1 MATTKQYNDLQDG
14 GNIQTGDK
22 LAVAR
27 AGASELLTVPA
38 ESLAQ
43 RAAEIVS
50 TDQMQE
56 FVADIG
62 LGKQVLAQALNN
74 KGANVQASDTLAQ
87 MASKVDKLEV
97 VGAKEYLYSK
107 WQYLSRATSVG
118 IPSPDTAGYSIS
130 LPYKDVVLSVNCA
143 NKSITTR
150 RIVGDD
156 TSWTEMS
163 TVEDSDIGTSILYI
177 VPNKDHS
184 AVAIVTYSS
193 GESNK
198 ILVYS
203 VDDDGK
209 LSKKGITITTSYS
222 VSSGARYS
230 IIFLNPDATYVYV
243 RLSSDN
249 SIITMYKYDV
259 NTGEETNITFN
270 NTIANCS
277 FFTMT
282 SDDTAIAI
290 YHAAANVT
298 VYRITFSGSDAS
310 VSSYSLFGTISHKGY
325 GLYVFS
331 KHNIIALWSVV
342 NSDSSTAIKG
352 CNIYNLETG
361 NLIKSLQT
369 RNFTFANGSGNVTYY
384 PIYSLSGFRF
394 DNNIYYLFDA
404 YKGIIKYNPDTEE
417 LELDNGTNSTYRNYP
432 ISGLLVLEYKSTSNY
447 NGANACFPT
456 TYISKNKKMFSYA
469 SNTTISLSPTEWS
482 DDLKAFACLFK
493 DDTPVFGMQYSR
505 NGNFTSFF
513 IDYFNMDNYEAGA
526 YDLENSSAVVQL
538 NEEVEQ

>member
-87 MASKVDKLEV
+87 MASKVDKLDV

-107 WQYLSRATSVG
+107 WQYLGYAHTVG
-118 IPSPDTAGYSIS
+118 IPSPDTEGYSIS
-130 LPYKDVVLSVNCA
+130 LPYKDVVLSVNCT

-163 TVEDSDIGTSILYI
+163 TVEDSDIGTWILYI

-193 GESNK
+193 GEPYK
-198 ILVYS
+198 ILIYS
-203 VDDDGK
+203 IDDDGN
-209 LSKKGITITTSYS
+209 LSKKGITITTSTS
-222 VSSGARYS
+222 GSSS
-230 IIFLNPDATYVYV
+230 IYYPFIFLNPDATYVYV
-243 RLSSDN
+243 NLSSN
-249 SIITMYKYDV
+249 TSNRTMYKYDV
-259 NTGEETNITFN
+259 TTGEETIVTFN
-270 NTIANCS
+270 NTIANCG

-290 YHAAANVT
+290 SNLAARVT

-310 VSSYSLFGTISHKGY
+310 VSSYSLFGSIQGRGY
-325 GLYVFS
+325 GVYVFS
-331 KHNIIALWSVV
+331 KHNVIATWSVYT
-342 NSDSSTAIKG
+342 SSSTKIKV

-361 NLIKSLQT
+361 NLIKTLQT
-369 RNFTFANGSGNVTYY
+369 RNLTFVNDSENVSYY
-384 PIYSLSGFRF
+384 SNLSLSGFRF

-417 LELDNGTNSTYRNYP
+417 LELDNGTNSTYENYP
-432 ISGLLVLEYKSTSNY
+432 ISGILVFDCSYTSTY
-447 NGANACFPT
+447 AAANACFPT
-456 TYISKNKKMFSYA
+456 TYISKNKKMFSYGEEG
-469 SNTTISLSPTEWS
+469 TISLSPIKWS
-482 DDLKAFACLFK
+482 NSSYRFACLFK
-493 DDTPVFGMQYSR
+493 DDTPVVGMQYSR
-505 NGNFTSFF
+505 NGNFAGFL
-513 IDYFNMDNYEAGA
+513 IDYFNMDKYEAGA

-538 NEEVEQ
+538 SREADQ

>member
-56 FVADIG
+56 FVADLG

-74 KGANVQASDTLAQ
+74 KGAGVTAADTLAQ
-87 MASKVDKLEV
+87 MAGKVDALDV

-107 WQYLSRATSVG
+107 WQYFSYANSVG
-118 IPSPDTAGYSIS
+118 IPSPDIEGYSIS
-130 LPYKDVVLSVNCA
+130 LPYKDVVLTVNCT

-156 TSWTEMS
+156 TSWTEMD
-163 TVEDSDIGTSILYI
+163 TVEDSDIGTYILYI

-184 AVAIVTYSS
+184 AVAIVSYSS
-193 GESNK
+193 AESNK

-203 VDDDGK
+203 VDDNGT

-222 VSSGARYS
+222 TSSTSYS
-230 IIFLNPDATYVYV
+230 FVFLNPDATYVYV
-243 RLSSDN
+243 SLSSSSSN
-249 SIITMYKYDV
+249 RTMYKYDV

-270 NTIANCS
+270 NAIANCL

-290 YHAAANVT
+290 SNLAESVA
-298 VYRITFSGSDAS
+298 VYRITFSGSEAS
-310 VSSYSLFGTISHKGY
+310 VSSYSLFGSIQGRGY
-325 GLYVFS
+325 GVYVFS
-331 KHNIIALWSVV
+331 KHNVIATWSVYT
-342 NSDSSTAIKG
+342 SSSTKIKV

-369 RNFTFANGSGNVTYY
+369 RNLTFTDNSTSASYYAN
-384 PIYSLSGFRF
+384 YSLSGFRF
-394 DNNIYYLFDA
+394 DDNIYYLFDA

-417 LELDNGTNSTYRNYP
+417 LELDNGTNSTYENLP
-432 ISGLLVLEYKSTSNY
+432 ISGILVFNY
-447 NGANACFPT
+447 NSSSSYYGANACFST
-456 TYISKNKKMFSYA
+456 TYISKNKKMFSYGGEG
-469 SNTTISLSPTEWS
+469 TISLSPIKWS
-482 DDLKAFACLFK
+482 NYSYRFACLFK
-493 DDTPVFGMQYSR
+493 DDTPVVGEEYSR
-505 NGNFTSFF
+505 NGNLTSFL
-513 IDYFNMDNYEAGA
+513 IAYFNMDKYEAGA

-538 NEEVEQ
+538 SGEADQ